1 MLGSA
6 QMDVRILFVTDG
18 SLVREKLKLLLE
30 TEGF

>member
-6 QMDVRILFVTDG
+6 QMDVRILFVTDE
-18 SLVREKLKLLLE
+18 SPVREKLKLLLE